1 MSGRGVVPSA
11 ISVDCR
17 IQSIDEESRYRMITT
32 LQTVSAH
39 LVNGCSKEVSHRRA
53 LQTVNLEML
62 SMGSNPRS
70 RRQDG
75 EHDDQGRKARISKN
89 SCLTR
94 TRLHVDV
101 CIESKR
107 CRERS

>member
-11 ISVDCR
+11 ISDDCR
-17 IQSIDEESRYRMITT
+17 IQSVGEEPWYRMITA

-62 SMGSNPRS
+62 STDSNTRS

-75 EHDDQGRKARISKN
+75 EHDDQGRKARRSEN

-94 TRLHVDV
+94 IRLHVDV
-101 CIESKR
+101 CMESKR